1 MTQIVTIPLV
11 CKSRSTRDL
20 LLLELTDLEDDLN
33 RTSRR
38 CSNCSYED
46 ERNGTSSRSVT
57 RQNLSRLEVP
67 EVTFFAVSCLSQTDF
82 IYDSFYCALCFDWSA
97 LFTNCF
103 FSIGS
108 ILDCVSSPAVSFSYS
123 QFIVSSFTP
132 FSTDSKFHLVSDIF
146 IITYF

>member
-1 MTQIVTIPLV
+1 MTQIFTIPLV

-57 RQNLSRLEVP
+57 RQNLSRLEVL
-67 EVTFFAVSCLSQTDF
+67 EVTFSAVSCLSQTDF
-82 IYDSFYCALCFDWSA
+82 IYDSFYSH
-97 LFTNCF
+97 
-103 FSIGS
+103 
-108 ILDCVSSPAVSFSYS
+108 SS
-123 QFIVSSFTP
+123 
-132 FSTDSKFHLVSDIF
+132 L
-146 IITYF
+146 